1 MLASMNGISNVQ
13 TWKMCK
19 MKKRRSKVHSV
30 YCIRFYIR
38 NKRGIWKNGKKRYG
52 LVCSSDATQSIHDE
66 ENTSKNYVKAKR
78 KAKFF
83 KRWSYKKKTKY
94 RNDGK
99 RERKG
104 AEKKMQTKRSKML
117 HRWITM
123 ERGKLEGMGMW
134 HNAKARRIVSKN

>member
-1 MLASMNGISNVQ
+1 MYQVLYLQQ
-13 TWKMCK
+13 TRN
-19 MKKRRSKVHSV
+19 MKK
-30 YCIRFYIR
+30 
-38 NKRGIWKNGKKRYG
+38 WKKIYG
-52 LVCSSDATQSIHDE
+52 LVCSGDATQSIHDE
-66 ENTSKNYVKAKR
+66 ENTSKNYIKAKR

-83 KRWSYKKKTKY
+83 KRWSYKKTKY

-104 AEKKMQTKRSKML
+104 AGKKMRTKRSKML

-134 HNAKARRIVSKN
+134 HNAKARRIVSQKLDAFAFICVTKKKLQALLNFESKTWT